1 MRSGNGHTIAKVTK
15 LVHLYSDGSG
25 STVDGALDSE
35 LCWLDGRIV
44 DLAHGGRTLG
54 YFVAVA
60 LVCAVVLSACGGSSR
75 AAHSGAG
82 AGTSIAAA
90 VIAFVAPRDGA
101 DAVIGAQLASFA
113 QTVGTK
119 LLDDCMTSDG
129 FPAPTFPTGGSPTD
143 LGNPQF
149 PNLPAIEASHD
160 LGLFTGGAPFVDPQS
175 GMSAPERRA
184 WQARVG
190 HCFNFVQRQTPL
202 FGSAKFGQLSSGC
215 FNVVNQVSGSAQ
227 IRALSKTAATCSAA
241 HGVPATSVISL
252 YARLQGQLGPISPSS
267 ADSPLVQQLQAKG
280 ASVLVACWARVID
293 ETTALL
299 SGRQAAYLAQNASA
313 LAALES
319 QVDGQ
324 VASVERRYGI
334 KLALVGS

>member
-1 MRSGNGHTIAKVTK
+1 V
-15 LVHLYSDGSG
+15 
-25 STVDGALDSE
+25 
-35 LCWLDGRIV
+35 
-44 DLAHGGRTLG
+44 LAT
-54 YFVAVA
+54 
-60 LVCAVVLSACGGSSR
+60 AVVLSACGDSSR
-75 AAHSGAG
+75 AAHGGAG

-90 VIAFVAPRDGA
+90 VVAFVAPRDGA

-113 QTVGTK
+113 QTVQTK

-129 FPAPTFPTGGSPTD
+129 FAVPTFPTGGSPTD

-149 PNLPAIEASHD
+149 PNLPAIEASHN
-160 LGLFTGGAPFVDPQS
+160 LGLFTGGPSFVDPQS

-190 HCFNFVQRQTPL
+190 HCFNVVQRQTPL
-202 FGSAKFGQLSSGC
+202 FGSAKFGQLSSGW
-215 FNVVNQVSGSAQ
+215 FNVVNQVSRSAQ

-241 HGVPATSVISL
+241 HGAPATSVMSL
-252 YARLQGQLGPISPSS
+252 YARLQGQLGPISSS
-267 ADSPLVQQLQAKG
+267 GADSATVQALQAKG
-280 ASVLVACWARVID
+280 ARVLAACWARVID

-299 SGRQAAYLAQNASA
+299 SGRRATYLTQNASA

-324 VASVERRYGI
+324 VTSLERRYGI